1 MTPREEQAE
10 AFKEMCLVYIAQ
22 SESAEQLD
30 SVGQEIAV
38 VMRELGVV
46 AKELDGIKRKYVA
59 KRRTFNGTNN

>member
-1 MTPREEQAE
+1 
-10 AFKEMCLVYIAQ
+10 MCLVYINQ

>member
-10 AFKEMCLVYIAQ
+10 AFKEMCLVYINQ

-38 VMRELGVV
+38 VMRELGMDS
-46 AKELDGIKRKYVA
+46 KELDGIKRKYVT
-59 KRRTFNGTNN
+59 KRRSFDGTDK

>member
-1 MTPREEQAE
+1 MTPCEEQAE
-10 AFKEMCLVYIAQ
+10 AFKEMCLVYINQ